1 MRQDQEILEKK
12 LWKDRSQFLK
22 THEEKVKV
30 ARAK

>member
-12 LWKDRSQFLK
+12 LWKDRSQILK
-22 THEEKVKV
+22 TQEEKVKV